1 MALDYE
7 REDPLAGTHD
17 VVLYGEA
24 SVIIDTI
31 LLGINQGIKYGGTL
45 DFDNAMIICKVDG
58 IMCY

>member
-1 MALDYE
+1 MALDCE
-7 REDPLAGTHD
+7 REDPMVGTHD

-24 SVIIDTI
+24 SVTIDTI

-45 DFDNAMIICKVDG
+45 DFDNGMIICTVDR

>member
-1 MALDYE
+1 MALDCE
-7 REDPLAGTHD
+7 REDHMVGPHD

-24 SVIIDTI
+24 SVTIDTI

-45 DFDNAMIICKVDG
+45 DFDNDMIICIVDG